1 MKRGSIVANRSAGLL
16 LFRWRGGILEV
27 FLVHPGGP
35 FWAKKDL
42 GTWSIPKGE
51 YSNGEDALTT
61 ARREFE
67 EETGIRPKGKLIPL
81 IDIEQRSGK
90 LVKAWAFEGDCDP
103 SKLHS
108 NTFTMEWPK
117 KSGMMREFPEIDR
130 GAWFPI
136 PVARTKLLASQI
148 GFLDQLVAKLDM
160 RTNP

>member
-1 MKRGSIVANRSAGLL
+1 MTVTRSAGLL
-16 LFRWRGGILEV
+16 MFRRRGEILEV

-35 FWAKKDL
+35 LWAKKDL
-42 GTWSIPKGE
+42 GAWSIPKGE

-67 EETGIRPKGKLIPL
+67 EETGIRPEGKLIPL
-81 IDIEQRSGK
+81 TDITQRSGK
-90 LVKAWAFEGDCDP
+90 LVKVWAFEGDCDP

-117 KSGMMREFPEIDR
+117 KSGMMQEFPEIDR

-136 PVARTKLLASQI
+136 DVAGTKLLAGQI
-148 GFLDQLVAKLDM
+148 GFLDQLASKLGM
-160 RTNP
+160 RKNS